1 MLKRTASLF
10 LAALLVVA
18 CAGSGSPS
26 VAPGASEI
34 PATNGPDA
42 TSELPSESAPT
53 GSSDGTA
60 NEFCSLFTVA
70 EVEAI
75 LGESVDPGHDAA
87 IGTGCQW
94 DGKTLDAAY
103 VQVQVIDDPTYYNEQ
118 SLADGFEEVSGIGK
132 AAFLVPE
139 LGGWAAH
146 AQTDAATYAVA
157 VNGGTTTKQ
166 SAISLLKTLMERR

>member
-1 MLKRTASLF
+1 MLKRTAGLF
-10 LAALLVVA
+10 LAVLLVVA
-18 CAGSGSPS
+18 CGSSGGSS
-26 VAPGASEI
+26 GTSGASDV

-42 TSELPSESAPT
+42 TSELPSELAPT

-75 LGESVDPGHDAA
+75 LGEAVDPGHDAA
-87 IGTGCQW
+87 LGTGCQW

-103 VQVQVIDDPTYYNEQ
+103 VQIQVIDDPTYYNEQ
-118 SLADGFEEVSGIGK
+118 SLAEGFEEVSGVGK

-166 SAISLLKTLMERR
+166 SAVSLLKTLMERR